1 MDKLKGILFCA
12 VLVLLLLN
20 NAVAL
25 PAEKKKKK
33 DAVEIFEMD
42 LETGEESTEYI
53 SVPEDE
59 SVLSFEPPLPE
70 DITRDVIN

>member
-1 MDKLKGILFCA
+1 M
-12 VLVLLLLN
+12 
-20 NAVAL
+20 
-25 PAEKKKKK
+25 KK

>member
-25 PAEKKKKK
+25 PAENKKKK

>member
-25 PAEKKKKK
+25 PADFKMKK
-33 DAVEIFEMD
+33 DAVEIFETD